1 MHLVLQYGFV
11 TLFVSTFPLAPM
23 FALLNNIFEVRIDAH
38 KMLCDLR
45 RPFPRRVTS
54 LGAWE
59 DILQGVTYTAV
70 VFNVRKNNRSFGL
83 RNSSLQM

>member
-1 MHLVLQYGFV
+1 MYSVLQYGFV

-23 FALLNNIFEVRIDAH
+23 FALINNIFEIRIDAH
-38 KMLCDLR
+38 KMLSDYR

-59 DILQGVTYTAV
+59 DILQAVTYTAI
-70 VFNVRKNNRSFGL
+70 VFNVR
-83 RNSSLQM
+83 